1 MSYLGSEN
9 AMYEQNVEDFAKSL
23 TSTNTAAIPTYLPKK
38 VTAIAN
44 YRNPLRAEMP
54 RPSQPMGDE
63 FKIVRADGGTAD
75 WLADGTDPSDRTGS
89 PVDYGFAFKRVGA
102 RLIASDFRLAKSG
115 TRSPGINLW
124 VSEIKRKIVDIRN
137 VEDLAYHVG
146 ASATGQNNPQGFKYL
161 CPSGQ
166 VVVQGATAAGN
177 ALTLA
182 KIDEAMD
189 KPYETAP
196 EFALCNLA
204 VRRMW
209 NALLQA
215 QQRFWN
221 YTPTQ
226 KAGYTLMYYNGAWI
240 FPSTNMSI
248 VQNFNGTCEGD
259 ETGGTSGS
267 IYFGNFDD
275 FYVGILA
282 KHDMVVK
289 PTMLGTTIWTAAD
302 IECWE
307 TVVADNNYNLSKLIG
322 IGPFT

>member
-1 MSYLGSEN
+1 
-9 AMYEQNVEDFAKSL
+9 MYDDNVQDFSKAL

-54 RPSQPMGDE
+54 RKSQEMGDE

-75 WLADGTDPSDRTGS
+75 WMADGTTPTDRTGN

-115 TRSPGINLW
+115 RRSPGIDLW

-137 VEDLAYHVG
+137 VEDLAYHIG
-146 ASATGQNNPQGFKYL
+146 AAATGQNDPQGFKYL
-161 CPSGQ
+161 CPDANI
-166 VVVQGATAAGN
+166 VLQGAVQAGN
-177 ALTLA
+177 ALSLT

-189 KPYETAP
+189 TPYSTAP

-215 QQRFWN
+215 NQRFID
-221 YTPTQ
+221 YQPTQ
-226 KAGYTLMYYNGAWI
+226 KAGYTLMFYNGAWVY
-240 FPSTNMSI
+240 PSTNMS
-248 VQNFNGTCEGD
+248 VTQNFTGTCEGD
-259 ETGGTSGS
+259 ETGGTTGS

-289 PTMLGTTIWTAAD
+289 PTDLGNTIWTAAD

-307 TVVADNNYNLSKLIG
+307 TVVADNDYNLSKLIG
-322 IGPFT
+322 IGPF